1 MSLSKR
7 IYLDY
12 QATTPMDPR
21 ALDRMLPYFLERFGN
36 PHSVTH
42 AHGWEAEE
50 AVEIA
55 REQIAHVIGA
65 DPKEIVFTSGATEAN
80 NLAIKGAARFYRR
93 ERPHIVTCVAE
104 HKCVLESCRAMEAE
118 GFELTCVPT
127 LNNGIVDLAA
137 LRDAVSARTCLVSIM
152 AVNNEIGVIQPLAE
166 IGEICESAGALFHT
180 DAAQG
185 FGKIP
190 LDVRAMNIALMS
202 ISAHKVYGPKGV
214 GALYV
219 RRRPRVR
226 LVPLMSGGGQERGLR
241 SGTVPAPLCV
251 GFGWAAEIAEKEMA
265 DEALRLT
272 ALRDRFLERL
282 RARVPDMVLN
292 GDRERR
298 IPGNLNLGFPGV
310 NGDRL
315 IAGLKGISVSS
326 GSACSSASIEPSY
339 VLAALGV
346 PADLAQSA
354 LRIGLGRFTT
364 AEEVDRA
371 ADEIAAVVEEL
382 RADAAPE
389 APAETGA

>member
-166 IGEICESAGALFHT
+166 IGEICQSAGALFHT

-272 ALRDRFLERL
+272 ALRDRFIERL

-298 IPGNLNLGFPGV
+298 IPGNLSLGFPGV

>member
-166 IGEICESAGALFHT
+166 IGEICQSAGALFHT

-202 ISAHKVYGPKGV
+202 ISAHKAYGPKGV

-226 LVPLMSGGGQERGLR
+226 LIPLMSGGGQERGLR

-272 ALRDRFLERL
+272 ALRDRFLARL

-298 IPGNLNLGFPGV
+298 IPGNLSLGFPGV

-382 RADAAPE
+382 RADATPE

>member
-1 MSLSKR
+1 
-7 IYLDY
+7 
-12 QATTPMDPR
+12 
-21 ALDRMLPYFLERFGN
+21 
-36 PHSVTH
+36 
-42 AHGWEAEE
+42 
-50 AVEIA
+50 
-55 REQIAHVIGA
+55 
-65 DPKEIVFTSGATEAN
+65 
-80 NLAIKGAARFYRR
+80 
-93 ERPHIVTCVAE
+93 
-104 HKCVLESCRAMEAE
+104 
-118 GFELTCVPT
+118 
-127 LNNGIVDLAA
+127 
-137 LRDAVSARTCLVSIM
+137 
-152 AVNNEIGVIQPLAE
+152 
-166 IGEICESAGALFHT
+166 
-180 DAAQG
+180 
-185 FGKIP
+185 
-190 LDVRAMNIALMS
+190 
-202 ISAHKVYGPKGV
+202 
-214 GALYV
+214 
-219 RRRPRVR
+219 
-226 LVPLMSGGGQERGLR
+226 
-241 SGTVPAPLCV
+241 PAPLCV

-272 ALRDRFLERL
+272 ALRDRFLARL

-298 IPGNLNLGFPGV
+298 IPGNLSLGFPGV

-382 RADAAPE
+382 RADATPE